1 MPQIAPAQFRWNA
14 VTIEAVMS
22 DESATQ
28 HGNRE
33 APVALGNLPREELL
47 RYGADLGLEF
57 GEKDEREEIVSHIR
71 ERQELLLELDRGAL
85 MDIVEWGR
93 RPVSNAAG
101 KEELACAIARVD
113 HLNYEGLTH
122 RGLTALTR
130 LRGLGVHPA
139 DRADEIIARL
149 RKDDGFWK
157 LVKRKRRAWVGSLLE
172 KLVAQAATPAGG
184 AAPPPTDQP
193 EPTLRSPPE
202 PLRKEIEE
210 RGLVGGLAYRI
221 RGAADDYVRVK
232 LDEIE
237 ARIDAKLD
245 QIDQRLAE
253 WRDREV
259 ANRLKILRITLIFT
273 VLVAILSL
281 GYNILKTRVAP
292 PEASPP
298 RQSSVDR

>member
-1 MPQIAPAQFRWNA
+1 M
-14 VTIEAVMS
+14 
-22 DESATQ
+22 
-28 HGNRE
+28 
-33 APVALGNLPREELL
+33 GNLPREELL

-113 HLNYEGLTH
+113 NLNYEGLTH
-122 RGLTALTR
+122 RGLTALAR
-130 LRGLGVHPA
+130 LRALGVHPA
-139 DRADEIIARL
+139 DRADEIIAKL

-157 LVKRKRRAWVGSLLE
+157 RVKRKRRAWVGSLVE
-172 KLVAQAATPAGG
+172 KLVAKAATPAGS
-184 AAPPPTDQP
+184 APPPPTDQP
-193 EPTLRSPPE
+193 EPALRSPPE

-273 VLVAILSL
+273 VLVAIMSL